1 MGSEAEEKFGSIKIA
16 DEVIIAYVYEAVNA
30 TDGVATLAGGI
41 SDSIPKSFLGKN
53 PQFRGIR
60 INQTDEG
67 ILIDVSVIVRYG
79 VKIPEVAWD
88 LQESVKHGV
97 EGVTGETVK
106 AVNIHVQGVSA
117 DDAVIGE

>member
-1 MGSEAEEKFGSIKIA
+1 MGSEAEEKFGNIKIA

-41 SDSIPKSFLGKN
+41 SDSISKSFLGKN

-88 LQESVKHGV
+88 LQESVKRGV

-106 AVNIHVQGVSA
+106 AVNIHVQGVST
-117 DDAVIGE
+117 DDAVIEG